1 MAKIGRLVKE
11 RSIEELSTRLA
22 ERPNFFVTTMHRLPA
37 AETDLFRKK
46 LFAVNSSLLMVKRRL
61 GQRTMERLQITG
73 LTDLLKGSVGFI
85 LAGDDILSTAKHLVE
100 FRKAHEEQL
109 LVRGAVIDG
118 QLLSQELIEQ
128 LAQLP
133 PRPILLAQVV
143 ATLEAPIADLAL
155 TIEHLLGEAI
165 WVTEQLA
172 EKAPVEL
179 SPTPTSEV
187 TAGSTDPDAKSQTSA
202 PITDPEPPLA
212 PQPPTGGVNA

>member
-11 RSIEELSTRLA
+11 CSIEEISARLA
-22 ERPNFFVTTMHRLPA
+22 QRPNFFVTTINRLPVV
-37 AETDLFRKK
+37 ETDVFRRK
-46 LFAVNSSLLMVKRRL
+46 LFTVNSSLLMVKRRL
-61 GQRTMERLQITG
+61 GQRAIEPLRIAG
-73 LTDLLKGSVGFI
+73 LTDLLEGSVGFI
-85 LAGDDILSTAKHLVE
+85 LAGDDILLTAKHLVE

-118 QLLSQELIEQ
+118 QLLSQEVVEQ

-155 TIEHLLGEAI
+155 TIERLLGETI

-172 EKAPVEL
+172 VKTPAEP
-179 SPTPTSEV
+179 SPASTPEAA
-187 TAGSTDPDAKSQTSA
+187 AGSADSGDKSQTSA
-202 PITDPEPPLA
+202 PTTDPEPPVA
-212 PQPPTGGVNA
+212 PQTPTGG